1 MSATVHISAQV
12 IIYKKHDI
20 NLGTYPNHTKT
31 QIDKPFNAK
40 TTYNNTLK
48 PQKHIT
54 KKIEKTKKAT
64 VQQTNIK

>member
-48 PQKHIT
+48 PQ
-54 KKIEKTKKAT
+54 
-64 VQQTNIK
+64 NI

>member
-1 MSATVHISAQV
+1 MSVTVHISAQV

-31 QIDKPFNAK
+31 QIDKPFNTK

-48 PQKHIT
+48 LQKHI
-54 KKIEKTKKAT
+54 KKNKKKPKK
-64 VQQTNIK
+64 QLYNKQT